1 MVGNKVKNN
10 GTTSAYFLFSNAA
23 VYIFVDSFYFGF
35 IGRSMG
41 IPWAALLPVYVSRN
55 DIVHCG
61 YFIFREETKM
71 NQNTFETL
79 EFKQIKDAIA
89 YFALT
94 KEGKKKIADLAP
106 SFNKRNIEALLDEVS
121 EAVEILK
128 KSSNVPVHGLDG
140 MEQLLGNLNKGAPLR
155 TDQFMKLYDFLD
167 CCGKMRRFMKD
178 KSFIAPRVSL
188 YIDAI
193 EELPEL
199 EAEISRCIRNGRVD
213 DYASKELLK
222 IRKQIAIQEERLKE
236 KTMQLVRS
244 NKYKAYLQENVVSQ
258 RNGRYVIPIK
268 KEYRNKIKGTVL
280 DTSASGATLFIEPE
294 EIAVFTDQLTW
305 LIADEEVEVEKVL
318 SYLTGLV
325 EAKEPQLRLAME
337 TMIHYDF
344 LFAKAKYS
352 RSIDGSTVRIN
363 ESGTIELIAARH
375 PLLGDKAVPLTVKLN
390 GEQRALVITG
400 PNTGGKTVTIKTVG
414 LLTLMV
420 QCGLHIPASAESS
433 LSLFERILVDIGD
446 GQSIADNLST
456 FSSRIV
462 NIIEILKETNSRTL
476 VLLDELGSGTD
487 PGEGMGLATAI
498 LEMLFEKGAVIF
510 ATTHYSE
517 IKEFAETH
525 EGFLNGSM
533 EFDLTTLSPTYRLII
548 GRGGE
553 SQAFA
558 IALKLG
564 MHPKIIERAHAITY
578 KEVKQ
583 YQAEATEAWKRRDME
598 KQVIVNKY
606 KDRQKPA
613 VEPEKKVPHYR
624 QGDNVKIS
632 PSNEFGIVY
641 TGPDPQ
647 GNYVVQ
653 VKGEKLLINH
663 KRLSLYIAASELYP
677 DDYNFDII
685 FKTKEY
691 RKKSKV
697 LSKRHDENIIIEYEE

>member
-1 MVGNKVKNN
+1 
-10 GTTSAYFLFSNAA
+10 
-23 VYIFVDSFYFGF
+23 
-35 IGRSMG
+35 
-41 IPWAALLPVYVSRN
+41 
-55 DIVHCG
+55 
-61 YFIFREETKM
+61 M
-71 NQNTFETL
+71 NLHTFDTL
-79 EFKQIKDAIA
+79 EFKQIKGTIA
-89 YFALT
+89 QYALT
-94 KEGKKKIADLAP
+94 KEGRDKIWCLTP
-106 SFNKRNIEALLDEVS
+106 SSNKRQIKAWLNEVS

-128 KSSNVPVHGLDG
+128 KSSSVPVHGLDG
-140 MEQLLGNLNKGAPLR
+140 MELLLGNLNKGSALR
-155 TDQFMKLYDFLD
+155 ADLLMKLHDFLD

-178 KSFIAPRVSL
+178 KAYDAPGVSS

-199 EAEISRCIRNGRVD
+199 AAEIIRCIRNGRID

-222 IRKQIAIQEERLKE
+222 IRKQITIQEERLKE

-280 DTSASGATLFIEPE
+280 DSSASGATLFIEPE
-294 EIAVFTDQLTW
+294 EIAMFQDQLTW
-305 LIADEEVEVEKVL
+305 LFADEEVEEQKVL

-325 EAKEPQLRLAME
+325 EEKEPQLRLAVE
-337 TMIHYDF
+337 TMVHYDF
-344 LFAKAKYS
+344 LFAKAKYARVINAS
-352 RSIDGSTVRIN
+352 NVGINDDGEIKL
-363 ESGTIELIAARH
+363 IEARH
-375 PLLGDKAVPLTVKLN
+375 PLLGEKAVPLSLQL
-390 GEQRALVITG
+390 GEEQQALVITG

-420 QCGLHIPASAESS
+420 QCGLHIPAAPGSN
-433 LSLFERILVDIGD
+433 LSIFEKILVDIGD

-462 NIIEILKETNSRTL
+462 NIIEILKETNNRTL

-525 EGFLNGSM
+525 PGFLNGSM
-533 EFDLTTLSPTYRLII
+533 EFDITTLSPTYRLII

-578 KEVKQ
+578 KEKKQ
-583 YQAEATEAWKRRDME
+583 YHTEVTDAWKRRELE

-606 KDRQKPA
+606 KDR
-613 VEPEKKVPHYR
+613 KKAAASAESEVPVFR

-632 PSNEFGIVY
+632 PTGEFGIVY
-641 TGPDPQ
+641 TGPDQQ

-653 VKGEKLLINH
+653 MKGEKLSVNH
-663 KRLSLYIAASELYP
+663 KRMSLYIAAHELYP
-677 DDYNFDII
+677 DDYDFDII
-685 FKTKEY
+685 FETKEN
-691 RKKSKV
+691 RKKSKI
-697 LSKRHDENIIIEYEE
+697 LAKRHDENITIEYDE